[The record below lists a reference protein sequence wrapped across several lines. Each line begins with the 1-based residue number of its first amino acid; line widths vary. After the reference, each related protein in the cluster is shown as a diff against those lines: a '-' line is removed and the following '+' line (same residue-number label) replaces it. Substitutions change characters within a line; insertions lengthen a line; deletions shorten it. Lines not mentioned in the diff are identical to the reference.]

1 MGNEITGKSGQ
12 PTLPPVRSSEPAP
25 AAGGRNRPERSAGD
39 SNPRTPAAGE
49 PRSGAAPAG
58 GRTPEKKEKEKPELL
73 AVNAAVPEPPKKKQ
87 QRKPRKPKKEE
98 TSFNSEQISSL
109 ILSASAIVAS
119 RPDMAIWALNP
130 EEAQQLA
137 TPIANMIQKS
147 EALQKMGE
155 YSDAV
160 TLVTASLVIFAPRA
174 MVYRD
179 QQKKKKEAQGVIK
192 RVDKRKS
199 ETGINKPD
207 VRNEQRTAPIGAESA
222 SSIFN
227 AIPATI

>member
-1 MGNEITGKSGQ
+1 MGNEVTGKSGQ
-12 PTLPPVRSSEPAP
+12 PVLPPVRSNDPAP
-25 AAGGRNRPERSAGD
+25 TGGNRPERSSGD
-39 SNPRTPAAGE
+39 SRTRTPATGN
-49 PRSGAAPAG
+49 PRSGAAGAAG
-58 GRTPEKKEKEKPELL
+58 GNPEKEKKVQPELV

-87 QRKPRKPKKEE
+87 QRKPRKQKKDES
-98 TSFNSEQISSL
+98 SFNAEQISAL

-119 RPDMAIWALNP
+119 KPEMSVWALQP
-130 EEAQQLA
+130 EEANQLA

-147 EALQKMGE
+147 EALQKLGE

-160 TLVTASLVIFAPRA
+160 ALVTASLVIFAPRA
-174 MVYRD
+174 MVYHD

-199 ETGINKPD
+199 ETGSNKPNE
-207 VRNEQRTAPIGAESA
+207 RNEQRTAPAGANDA

>member
-25 AAGGRNRPERSAGD
+25 AGGRNRPERSAGD
-39 SNPRTPAAGE
+39 SNSRTPAAGD

-58 GRTPEKKEKEKPELL
+58 GRTPEKEKKEKPELL

-87 QRKPRKPKKEE
+87 QRKPRKAKKEE

-119 RPDMAIWALNP
+119 RPDMSIWALRP

-147 EALQKMGE
+147 EALQKIGE

-160 TLVTASLVIFAPRA
+160 ALVTASLVIFAPRA
-174 MVYRD
+174 MVYHD

-199 ETGINKPD
+199 ETGSNKPD
-207 VRNEQRTAPIGAESA
+207 ARNEQRVTPAGAEPT

>member
-1 MGNEITGKSGQ
+1 MGNEIAGKSGQ
-12 PTLPPVRSSEPAP
+12 PVLPPVRSSEPAP
-25 AAGGRNRPERSAGD
+25 AAGGNRPERSAGD
-39 SNPRTPAAGE
+39 SRPRTPAAGD
-49 PRSGAAPAG
+49 PRSGAASAG
-58 GRTPEKKEKEKPELL
+58 GRNPEKKEKEKPELL

-119 RPDMAIWALNP
+119 RPEMAVWALRP
-130 EEAQQLA
+130 EEANQLA

-160 TLVTASLVIFAPRA
+160 ALVTASLVIFAPRA
-174 MVYRD
+174 MVYHD

-199 ETGINKPD
+199 ETGSNKPD
-207 VRNEQRTAPIGAESA
+207 ARNEQRTAPAGAESPA
-222 SSIFN
+222 SIFS